1 MRNEKL
7 RQCKF
12 VCLCVC
18 VCTVQG
24 LKTALA
30 AHLFISSKNLELRCC
45 QMKSKYVQSFALVSN
60 KKKHRE
66 QHCFGMFIYFRQLVT
81 FQNGLNGENMYLKHG
96 RNVEHNK
103 YLCEF

>member
-60 KKKHRE
+60 KKNTENNIASECSYILGSWLH
-66 QHCFGMFIYFRQLVT
+66 FRMV
-81 FQNGLNGENMYLKHG
+81 
-96 RNVEHNK
+96 
-103 YLCEF
+103 